1 MLNLLRL
8 REIANYS
15 DFLELEWPGT
25 PFRVPGHAMA
35 DARRATANAYAVQL
49 AFIKF
54 AVVVPL
60 LFVVVWPLKWM

>member
-1 MLNLLRL
+1 MSGTKH
-8 REIANYS
+8 A
-15 DFLELEWPGT
+15 WPGA

-35 DARRATANAYAVQL
+35 DPRRATANDYAVQL